1 MAVPQW
7 TLTQVL
13 QQLDSGSHWSGSTIT
28 FAFPTSA
35 TGLTASEG
43 EVQEFRPID
52 AATQARLT
60 LALATWDD
68 LIPQGFV
75 RTTSVGSQIEFGYTT
90 TGIDFA
96 HAYIPPFGSVWFNAQ
111 EPDLID
117 PAPGEYGFMTAVHEI
132 GHALGLEHMGDYNGG
147 GLWSPSSYQDSMVL
161 SVMSYFGP
169 RYAAPLYSP
178 EVMQADW
185 TARNGQT
192 YLPQT
197 PMVNDVA
204 AIQAIYGTS
213 TTTRTGDTVYG
224 FHSNVTGASAE
235 LYDFARNAN
244 PILTLFDSDGIDTL
258 DCSGW
263 ATASRINLTAGS
275 YSSVNDMT
283 NNLALAWSAVI
294 ENAVG
299 GAGADVIIGN
309 AQANRLQGG
318 GGGDD
323 LSGGAGN
330 DTLIG
335 GAGNDH
341 LDGGDGDDT
350 AVFSGAYSL
359 YTVSVTGGI
368 VSVFSLAE
376 GQDLVVGVEQFQFAD
391 GLRSLAELSGAG
403 DDSPPGVLSLTPAD
417 NASTVSVGANLVIT
431 FTEPVKAG
439 TGTLQL
445 LSSTGAV
452 LRSIDVT
459 NTAAVRVTGNVV
471 TIDPGVNLAPL
482 TDYAVVVPAGSF
494 VDLAN
499 NPFAGLTDPK
509 AWNFTTAI
517 ADTLAPVIVSLTPA
531 DNAVG
536 VSPSANLVIAF
547 NEEVQA
553 GSGQIVIR
561 DGAGAVWRS
570 ISSADT
576 TQVSIVGG
584 TVTINPSVDLSPG
597 SGYSVTVDAG
607 AFVDLGG
614 NAHAGLLAGGFWNF
628 SVSNATD
635 DYPYTTATPGVV
647 SVGGAAVGGVIEKS
661 DDRDLL
667 RVDLLAGKTY
677 VIDVQRTEGG
687 LPDPYAGLFDPSL
700 TEVAHDDDSGGSG
713 NARITYTPKTSGPHF
728 IAVIDYGGG
737 TGAYTVRASIPDTV
751 APTLQSLS
759 PTDDAVQVSVTSNL
773 VLTFSEPVQAGGGV
787 IRLLDAE
794 GTVVREIAAADASQ
808 VSISGSTVTLNPETH
823 LNPGTRYSVLIDP
836 TAFRDAAGNAFAG
849 VSSPTAWNFVTRS
862 GLVVDDYPMSTST
875 PGEVLP
881 GGAATTANI
890 DSPNDADMFRIEL
903 TAGVTYQF
911 DMTHSLGSQV
921 DPYLVLFGQLPG
933 VPLIAY
939 NHSRATGQID
949 ARLTFTPTASGTYYL
964 AAYDDGEATGAYE
977 LAATIPTDDY
987 LGSIDSAARITVG
1000 QSTSGRI
1007 GIASDVDALGL
1018 AVVAGHEYT
1027 VTLQATGAQGLADP
1041 FLRLLSAS
1049 GATLDRDDDSG
1060 GSLNA
1065 QLDYAADADGL
1076 VMLVV
1081 SDAGTGTGDYLLR
1094 AVERHV
1100 VNGTDGADALQGD
1113 GRDDSLRA
1121 GAGNDVLQGGAGN
1134 DILDGGAGLDIAR
1147 YAGAATGYSVAHGP
1161 RGFSVLD
1168 RLGNDGLDLLAGI
1181 ERVQFADAGLALD
1194 LDGHAGITAR
1204 ILGAVF
1210 GRGALAERAYV
1221 AIGLRLLDGG
1231 MGEQELVQLA
1241 IDARLGAG
1249 ASHGAVVDLLY
1260 TNVIGQA
1267 PSAAERAY
1275 YVGLLDSGAFTVAG
1289 LALMAEQS
1297 EFNAQH
1303 IDLVGLA
1310 ETGLWFG

>member
-13 QQLDSGSHWSGSTIT
+13 EQLDSGSHWSGSTIT
-28 FAFPTSA
+28 YAFPTTSSA
-35 TGLTASEG
+35 FTASDG
-43 EVQEFRPID
+43 ERQDFRPVPTG
-52 AATQARLT
+52 AQAELT
-60 LALATWDD
+60 MALVTWDE
-68 LIPQGFV
+68 LIPQNIV

-96 HAYIPPFGSVWFNAQ
+96 HAYFPPFGSVWFNAL
-111 EPDLID
+111 EPDLVD
-117 PAPGEYGFMTAVHEI
+117 PVVGGYGFLTAIHEI
-132 GHALGLEHMGDYNGG
+132 GHALGLDHMGDYNGAG
-147 GLWSPSSYQDSMVL
+147 FWSPSSYQDSMVL

-169 RYAAPLYSP
+169 RYAAPLYSS

-185 TARNGQT
+185 MARNGQT
-192 YLPQT
+192 YSPQT
-197 PMVNDVA
+197 PMVNDVS
-204 AIQAIYGTS
+204 AIQAIYGVS
-213 TTTRTGDTVYG
+213 TTTRTEDTTYG
-224 FHSNVTGASAE
+224 FHSTVAGVLAE
-235 LYDFARNAN
+235 VYDFTRNTS
-244 PILTLFDSDGIDTL
+244 PILTLFDSGGIDTL

-263 ATASRINLTAGS
+263 SSPSRINLAPGA
-275 YSSVNDMT
+275 YSSANDMT
-283 NNLALAWSAVI
+283 NNLAIAWSAVI

-299 GAGADVIIGN
+299 GSGDDVIVGN
-309 AQANRLQGG
+309 LQANRLQGG
-318 GGGDD
+318 GGADD

-330 DTLIG
+330 DTLVG

-341 LDGGDGDDT
+341 LDGGEGNDT
-350 AVFSGAYSL
+350 AVFTGAFGQ
-359 YTVSVTGGI
+359 YTVSISGEI
-368 VSVFSLAE
+368 VSIFSIAE
-376 GQDLVVGVEQFQFAD
+376 GQDLLQGIELFQFAD
-391 GLRSLAELSGAG
+391 GLRTLAELSGPG
-403 DDSPPGVLSLTPAD
+403 DESPPTVLKLAPAD
-417 NASTVSVGANLVIT
+417 DADAVSVGANLVIT
-431 FTEPVKAG
+431 FSEPVKLG

-452 LRSIDVT
+452 LRSIDVAG
-459 NTAAVRVTGNVV
+459 NAGIRIAGNVV
-471 TIDPGVNLAPL
+471 TIDPGANLASL
-482 TDYAVVVPAGSF
+482 TGYSVVVPAGSF

-499 NPFAGLTDPK
+499 NPFGGITDPK

-517 ADTLAPVIVSLTPA
+517 ADTVAPVIVSITPA
-531 DNAVG
+531 DNAIG

-547 NEEVQA
+547 NEDVQA

-584 TVTINPSVDLSPG
+584 TVTINPAVDLNPG

-647 SVGGAAVGGVIEKS
+647 TVGGAAVGGVIEKS

-700 TEVAHDDDSGGSG
+700 VEVAHDDDSGGSG

-737 TGAYTVRASIPDTV
+737 TGGYTVRASIPDTV
-751 APTLQSLS
+751 APTLQSIMPL
-759 PTDDAVQVSVTSNL
+759 DDAVQVSVATNL
-773 VLTFSEPVQAGGGV
+773 VLTFSEPVLAGNGS
-787 IRLLDAE
+787 IRLVAADGSLW
-794 GTVVREIAAADASQ
+794 REIAAADRSQ
-808 VSISGSTVTLNPETH
+808 VSISGSTVTLNPEGQ
-823 LNPGTRYSVLIDP
+823 LNPGTRYSVLIDR

-849 VSSPTAWNFVTRS
+849 VSDLATWNFVTRS
-862 GLVVDDYPMSTST
+862 NLIIDDYPMSPTT
-875 PGEVLP
+875 PGEVVP
-881 GGAATTANI
+881 GQAPLSGSI
-890 DSPNDADMFRIEL
+890 DSINDGDMFRITLES
-903 TAGVTYQF
+903 GVTYQF
-911 DMTHSLGSQV
+911 DMTHPAGSPV
-921 DPYLVLFGQLPG
+921 DPYLVLFGMQPSM
-933 VPLIAY
+933 PLIAY
-939 NHSRATGQID
+939 NHAWASGQTD
-949 ARLTFTPTASGTYYL
+949 ARLTFTPTVSGTYFL
-964 AAYDDGEATGAYE
+964 VAYDDGEATGGYE
-977 LAATIPTDDY
+977 LSAIVPIDDH
-987 LGSIDSAARITVG
+987 LGSLDSTSRVAPG
-1000 QSTSGRI
+1000 QSATGRI
-1007 GIASDVDALGL
+1007 GVASDVDMIGL
-1018 AVVAGHEYT
+1018 VATAGKEYT
-1027 VTLQATGAQGLADP
+1027 VTLSSTGAHGLSDP
-1041 FLRLLSAS
+1041 FLRAMSTTGALLA
-1049 GATLDRDDDSG
+1049 RDDDSG
-1060 GSLNA
+1060 GGLNA
-1065 QLDYAADADGL
+1065 QVHLAPDADGL
-1076 VMLVV
+1076 IMLVV
-1081 SDAGTGTGDYLLR
+1081 TDAAAGTGDYQLR
-1094 AVERHV
+1094 VVERHV
-1100 VNGTDGADALQGD
+1100 VTGTAQADRLVGD
-1113 GRDDSLRA
+1113 ARDDSLRA
-1121 GAGNDVLQGGAGN
+1121 GAGNDTLQGGAGD
-1134 DILDGGAGLDIAR
+1134 DILDGGTGLDTAL
-1147 YAGAATGYSVAHGP
+1147 YAGAASSYSVVLGPHG
-1161 RGFSVLD
+1161 FTVLD
-1168 RLGNDGLDLLAGI
+1168 RLGPEGLDLLAGI

-1231 MGEQELVQLA
+1231 MSEQELVQLA
-1241 IDARLGAG
+1241 VDARLGPG

-1303 IDLVGLA
+1303 IDLTGLA